1 MKPEETRLTRKHQT
15 TVPKA
20 VRTLLG
26 VGAGQTVTWHVVKGV
41 VLVDV
46 HRKMKDPVKFLTSQ
60 AKLSVDAVKLVRETR
75 ASFG

>member
-15 TVPKA
+15 TVPKE
-20 VRTLLG
+20 VRAILG

-60 AKLSVDAVKLVRETR
+60 ANLSVDAVKLVKETR